1 MSILLRRCLVSLLLL
16 SGARGIAQTAP
27 APAAPIPHVY
37 DVRDFGATGDGKTLD
52 TDAINQAI
60 AAAATNGGGTV
71 HFPAGTY
78 LSFTIRL
85 KSNITLYLDQ
95 GCTIMAA
102 NPAEAKG
109 SYDAAEPNEWDQYQD
124 FGHSHWQ
131 NSLITGSGLENISIV
146 GPGLINGKALVR
158 FGPGARTGPRAGD
171 VPATANPTSGAT
183 SSSASGGTRPGGR
196 PNMVGQGDKAIG
208 LKLCHNVL
216 LRDFSVLQGGH
227 FALLATGVDNL
238 TIDNLKID
246 TNRDGFDID
255 ACRNVRLS
263 NCTVNS
269 PNDDGICLKNSGAL
283 GAARPCENITITN
296 CQVSGY
302 DLGSLL
308 DGTFKRTMEK
318 APDRDGPTGRIK
330 LGTES
335 YGPFRNITVS
345 NCVFDR
351 SRGFAIESVDGSI
364 IEDVTVTNIV
374 MREVSSSPL
383 FFRLG
388 SRLRGP
394 DNPPIGAI
402 RRITLSN
409 ITASDVDPR
418 YPIIVAGIPGHP
430 IEDVH
435 LENIHIIY
443 RGGLTTA
450 NVTQQT
456 GALVNTF
463 FQRMLTRAPDQPPAP
478 APAIAADNP
487 REAFAIPEWEAG
499 YPEPS
504 IFGLLPAYG
513 LFIRHARNVT
523 VNNMEISFAKEDERA
538 PMVLMDVSG
547 IEFDRVKAAHTTQ
560 APIFALRKVSDF
572 TARQIPG
579 LSDAQ
584 RANVDQEDLS
594 Q

>member
-1 MSILLRRCLVSLLLL
+1 
-16 SGARGIAQTAP
+16 
-27 APAAPIPHVY
+27 
-37 DVRDFGATGDGKTLD
+37 
-52 TDAINQAI
+52 
-60 AAAATNGGGTV
+60 
-71 HFPAGTY
+71 
-78 LSFTIRL
+78 
-85 KSNITLYLDQ
+85 
-95 GCTIMAA
+95 
-102 NPAEAKG
+102 
-109 SYDAAEPNEWDQYQD
+109 
-124 FGHSHWQ
+124 
-131 NSLITGSGLENISIV
+131 
-146 GPGLINGKALVR
+146 
-158 FGPGARTGPRAGD
+158 
-171 VPATANPTSGAT
+171 
-183 SSSASGGTRPGGR
+183 
-196 PNMVGQGDKAIG
+196 MVGQGNKAIG
-208 LKLCHNVL
+208 LKLCHNVI

-364 IEDVTVTNIV
+364 IEDITVTNIV

-383 FFRLG
+383 FLRLS

-394 DNPPIGAI
+394 DNPPVGAI
-402 RRITLSN
+402 RRINLSN

-418 YPIIVAGIPGHP
+418 YPVIIAGIPGHP

-435 LENIHIIY
+435 LDNIRIIY
-443 RGGLTTA
+443 RGGLTMA

-463 FQRMLTRAPDQPPAP
+463 FQRMLARAPDQPPAP
-478 APAIAADNP
+478 VPAVAADNP
-487 REAFAIPEWEAG
+487 RGAFTIPEWEAG

-513 LFIRHARNVT
+513 FFVRHARNVT
-523 VNNMEISFAKEDERA
+523 VNNVEISFAKEDERA
-538 PMVLMDVSG
+538 AIALMDVSG
-547 IEFDRVKAAHTTQ
+547 IEFDRVKAAHASK
-560 APIFALRKVSDF
+560 APVFALRKVSDF

-579 LSDAQ
+579 LPDIQ
-584 RANVDQEDLS
+584 RASVEQEDLS
-594 Q
+594 E